1 MFDFIIHPDWVVP
14 IIPRGQVL
22 ESHSIAVKDGRIAA
36 ILTRSEARNVP
47 AEEHIELPGQ
57 AVMPGLINCHGHSA
71 MALLRGFADDYT
83 LMTWLND
90 HIWPA
95 EGAFVSESFVRDG
108 TDLALAELLLGGT
121 TTFSDNYFFPE
132 VAAERADLVGLRAQL
147 VFPIIDIATAWAR
160 NGDEYLARGLSVRD
174 SYRDHDRIEI
184 GFGPHSTYGVSEATL
199 NRVATLANEL
209 DVPVQIHLH
218 ETRGEIQMSVENT
231 GQRPIDIL
239 QRIGLLGPRTQCVHM
254 TTLCD
259 EDIAAVVEANSH
271 VIHCPRS
278 NMKLASGTCPTQ
290 RLLDAGINVALGT
303 DGAASNNRLNMLNE
317 MQTAALLAKLH
328 SGEPTALSAVT
339 ALEMATIN
347 GARALGYESRIGSIE
362 VGKAAD
368 LIAIDLS
375 GPATQPVN
383 NVISQLVYATNGSEL
398 THSWVAGRALI
409 KDGKLI
415 TLDQQDV
422 IERAQKWRET
432 LSTFRQSKTA
442 TTNTHN

>member
-1 MFDFIIHPDWVVP
+1 
-14 IIPRGQVL
+14 
-22 ESHSIAVKDGRIAA
+22 
-36 ILTRSEARNVP
+36 
-47 AEEHIELPGQ
+47 
-57 AVMPGLINCHGHSA
+57 
-71 MALLRGFADDYT
+71 
-83 LMTWLND
+83 
-90 HIWPA
+90 
-95 EGAFVSESFVRDG
+95 
-108 TDLALAELLLGGT
+108 
-121 TTFSDNYFFPE
+121 
-132 VAAERADLVGLRAQL
+132 
-147 VFPIIDIATAWAR
+147 
-160 NGDEYLARGLSVRD
+160 
-174 SYRDHDRIEI
+174 
-184 GFGPHSTYGVSEATL
+184 
-199 NRVATLANEL
+199 
-209 DVPVQIHLH
+209 
-218 ETRGEIQMSVENT
+218 
-231 GQRPIDIL
+231 
-239 QRIGLLGPRTQCVHM
+239 M